1 MDKSYKPKNEPCSD
15 YQEQLT
21 EHFNE
26 NFNLNNFQPLK
37 NHVENCQDCQN
48 YLENLVLINNLMS
61 HSPAKKLSPDPR
73 IIKNLLAYKQAKMG
87 LKRGKSNWFWM
98 YIRDM
103 FEYRIPVYQALGV
116 VVVIFMV
123 YLYMSG
129 SIYSS
134 GKQVHVIDY
143 SKEIGDLTSSELYLV
158 DTLSMGDPNQGQNA
172 KEDSVLMSFL
182 EPIM

>member
-15 YQEQLT
+15 YHEQLT

-103 FEYRIPVYQALGV
+103 FEYRIPVYQALGG

-123 YLYMSG
+123 
-129 SIYSS
+129 
-134 GKQVHVIDY
+134 
-143 SKEIGDLTSSELYLV
+143 KELTAIVTMTTMQLIGIVPEMMERPYFQLQTGRFL
-158 DTLSMGDPNQGQNA
+158 GQ
-172 KEDSVLMSFL
+172 
-182 EPIM
+182 